1 MVPFIDTKEF
11 KELNVG
17 LALDEGFCLVNFYLT
32 SRIKYILLFLGQV
45 SPNENY
51 DIYYAQRMLWCKRK
65 FSSKSNW

>member
-17 LALDEGFCLVNFYLT
+17 LALDEGFRLINLYL
-32 SRIKYILLFLGQV
+32 SYRIEYIFLFLGQV

-51 DIYYAQRMLWCKRK
+51 DIYYAQRMLWCKK
-65 FSSKSNW
+65 